1 MTDQDLQGLHDRAT
15 RGEELNADERAA
27 LEAWYAQQDQA
38 ESQLLL
44 EQTSLDTL
52 AQLRTQ
58 IAAAA
63 AQLETVSQHIRET
76 LDQND
81 QARREIALL
90 QRQLA
95 KQAPDRAA

>member
-1 MTDQDLQGLHDRAT
+1 MNDQDLQALHDRST
-15 RGEELNADERAA
+15 RGESLNADEQAA

-38 ESQLLL
+38 ESQLLTG
-44 EQTSLDTL
+44 QTSPETL
-52 AQLRTQ
+52 TQLRTQ

-63 AQLETVSQHIRET
+63 AQLETVSQHIREA

-81 QARREIALL
+81 QVRREIALL

-95 KQAPDRAA
+95 KQSTDRAA